1 MKVTAQWIAEQCGV
15 SRGTVDRVVNGRPN
29 VAPEVRERV
38 QKIISEYGYKTPSQ
52 RQAARAGHGAFRIG
66 VILPSWDAF
75 FIRRMR
81 EGIRV
86 AVHNRGLNDV
96 NVLVEELKNR
106 SHRAYFE
113 AIGRMEER
121 GIDGLIVTAPD
132 TVAMSEEIDR
142 LVAIGIPVVT
152 CDSDV
157 RQSRRLYHIGQNMV
171 KSGRIA
177 AGLLAPYVE
186 GQDVLVVTGNREFT
200 AHGLRVRGFLDRLH
214 EIFDD
219 NVNVNVIESVE
230 QYELTYDGVLQQVR
244 QNPHL
249 RGIYMANESVRGCMD
264 ALERAKP
271 NRRIHVVC
279 HDLTPHARQY
289 LEDGWISSSIRI
301 FRRRRRARSKCWRIH
316 CVPESR
322 RGRASNT
329 FTPALS
335 QGNCCEKGAY
345 MKANWKRTL
354 LSLVLCAGFVWPA
367 GAVSTGQPAAPQTG
381 TSTAQSKPAA
391 YTVKKMGLLGVKR
404 TVESDNNT
412 VKMLNKTAASLD
424 SSSYMSGSASGA
436 TGESEIEIYAALIE
450 NMKKAMDGLD
460 KTSDLYKTYAAQLKV
475 LEDYQ
480 TSLNQNAVSGMQQAM
495 AMLSQLDDA
504 AYTLRKQAKNVSGQL
519 ALGAQTMLITIKNL
533 GCTKENLQV
542 TLTQL
547 DRNLAVLKTQ
557 RKRGMIGQLQL
568 DTVQNQRDKLAQS
581 IDTLETTR
589 ENLGSS
595 VALMCGLDANTIV
608 MPADF
613 ETLYEGN
620 LDKMSYQK
628 DLEQAQKN
636 SFLIWQKQ
644 DAVRSA
650 YNSYD
655 KNICGTAEAVKS
667 AEDALAAAK
676 ESVVAAFDSTYKTV
690 KDCRTTLAAKRTA
703 QSQAELDLKTATV
716 KYRKGIISKLA
727 YQQAQDAVTIAKLN
741 VESAYLSLYTAYN
754 QYEWA
759 KEGVLITTAAA

>member
-1 MKVTAQWIAEQCGV
+1 
-15 SRGTVDRVVNGRPN
+15 
-29 VAPEVRERV
+29 
-38 QKIISEYGYKTPSQ
+38 
-52 RQAARAGHGAFRIG
+52 
-66 VILPSWDAF
+66 
-75 FIRRMR
+75 
-81 EGIRV
+81 
-86 AVHNRGLNDV
+86 
-96 NVLVEELKNR
+96 
-106 SHRAYFE
+106 
-113 AIGRMEER
+113 
-121 GIDGLIVTAPD
+121 
-132 TVAMSEEIDR
+132 
-142 LVAIGIPVVT
+142 
-152 CDSDV
+152 
-157 RQSRRLYHIGQNMV
+157 
-171 KSGRIA
+171 
-177 AGLLAPYVE
+177 
-186 GQDVLVVTGNREFT
+186 
-200 AHGLRVRGFLDRLH
+200 
-214 EIFDD
+214 
-219 NVNVNVIESVE
+219 
-230 QYELTYDGVLQQVR
+230 
-244 QNPHL
+244 
-249 RGIYMANESVRGCMD
+249 
-264 ALERAKP
+264 
-271 NRRIHVVC
+271 
-279 HDLTPHARQY
+279 
-289 LEDGWISSSIRI
+289 
-301 FRRRRRARSKCWRIH
+301 
-316 CVPESR
+316 
-322 RGRASNT
+322 
-329 FTPALS
+329 
-335 QGNCCEKGAY
+335 

-367 GAVSTGQPAAPQTG
+367 GAVSTGQPAASQTG

-412 VKMLNKTAASLD
+412 VKMLNNTAASLD
-424 SSSYMSGSASGA
+424 SSSYASSGS
-436 TGESEIEIYAALIE
+436 TGSAGQSESQIYTDLITSME
-450 NMKKAMDGLD
+450 DAMKKINE
-460 KTSDLYKTYAAQLKV
+460 TQQPDLYKTYAAQLQV
-475 LEDYQ
+475 LKDYQ

-557 RKRGMIGQLQL
+557 RKLGMIGQLQL

-613 ETLYEGN
+613 EALYESN
-620 LDKMSYQK
+620 LDKMSYNK
-628 DLEQAQKN
+628 DLELAQKN

-655 KNICGTAEAVKS
+655 KNISGTAEAVKS

-727 YQQAQDAVTIAKLN
+727 YQQAQDAVTTAKLN

>member
-1 MKVTAQWIAEQCGV
+1 
-15 SRGTVDRVVNGRPN
+15 
-29 VAPEVRERV
+29 
-38 QKIISEYGYKTPSQ
+38 
-52 RQAARAGHGAFRIG
+52 
-66 VILPSWDAF
+66 
-75 FIRRMR
+75 
-81 EGIRV
+81 
-86 AVHNRGLNDV
+86 
-96 NVLVEELKNR
+96 
-106 SHRAYFE
+106 
-113 AIGRMEER
+113 
-121 GIDGLIVTAPD
+121 
-132 TVAMSEEIDR
+132 
-142 LVAIGIPVVT
+142 
-152 CDSDV
+152 
-157 RQSRRLYHIGQNMV
+157 
-171 KSGRIA
+171 
-177 AGLLAPYVE
+177 
-186 GQDVLVVTGNREFT
+186 
-200 AHGLRVRGFLDRLH
+200 
-214 EIFDD
+214 
-219 NVNVNVIESVE
+219 
-230 QYELTYDGVLQQVR
+230 
-244 QNPHL
+244 
-249 RGIYMANESVRGCMD
+249 
-264 ALERAKP
+264 
-271 NRRIHVVC
+271 
-279 HDLTPHARQY
+279 
-289 LEDGWISSSIRI
+289 
-301 FRRRRRARSKCWRIH
+301 
-316 CVPESR
+316 
-322 RGRASNT
+322 
-329 FTPALS
+329 
-335 QGNCCEKGAY
+335 

-367 GAVSTGQPAAPQTG
+367 GAVSTGQPAASQTG
-381 TSTAQSKPAA
+381 TSTAQSKPAV

-436 TGESEIEIYAALIE
+436 TGESESEIYKKLIE
-450 NMKKAMDGLD
+450 DMEAARDNLPD
-460 KTSDLYKTYAAQLKV
+460 KTSDLYKTYDAQIKV
-475 LEDYQ
+475 LKDYQ

-620 LDKMSYQK
+620 LDKMSYNK

-655 KNICGTAEAVKS
+655 KNISGTAEAVKS
-667 AEDALAAAK
+667 AEDALSAAK

-727 YQQAQDAVTIAKLN
+727 YQQAQDAVTTAKLN

>member
-1 MKVTAQWIAEQCGV
+1 
-15 SRGTVDRVVNGRPN
+15 
-29 VAPEVRERV
+29 
-38 QKIISEYGYKTPSQ
+38 
-52 RQAARAGHGAFRIG
+52 
-66 VILPSWDAF
+66 
-75 FIRRMR
+75 
-81 EGIRV
+81 
-86 AVHNRGLNDV
+86 
-96 NVLVEELKNR
+96 
-106 SHRAYFE
+106 
-113 AIGRMEER
+113 
-121 GIDGLIVTAPD
+121 
-132 TVAMSEEIDR
+132 
-142 LVAIGIPVVT
+142 
-152 CDSDV
+152 
-157 RQSRRLYHIGQNMV
+157 
-171 KSGRIA
+171 
-177 AGLLAPYVE
+177 
-186 GQDVLVVTGNREFT
+186 
-200 AHGLRVRGFLDRLH
+200 
-214 EIFDD
+214 
-219 NVNVNVIESVE
+219 
-230 QYELTYDGVLQQVR
+230 
-244 QNPHL
+244 
-249 RGIYMANESVRGCMD
+249 
-264 ALERAKP
+264 
-271 NRRIHVVC
+271 
-279 HDLTPHARQY
+279 
-289 LEDGWISSSIRI
+289 
-301 FRRRRRARSKCWRIH
+301 
-316 CVPESR
+316 
-322 RGRASNT
+322 
-329 FTPALS
+329 
-335 QGNCCEKGAY
+335 

-367 GAVSTGQPAAPQTG
+367 GAVSTGQPAASQTG

-424 SSSYMSGSASGA
+424 SSSYMSGSASSA
-436 TGESEIEIYAALIE
+436 TGESEIAIYAALIE
-450 NMKKAMDGLD
+450 DMKKAMDGLGNTSD
-460 KTSDLYKTYAAQLKV
+460 GLGNTSDLYNTYAAQLKV

-533 GCTKENLQV
+533 GYTKENLQV

-557 RKRGMIGQLQL
+557 RKLGMIGQLQL

-581 IDTLETTR
+581 IDTLEITR

-620 LDKMSYQK
+620 LDKMSYNK

-655 KNICGTAEAVKS
+655 KNISGTAEAVKS

-727 YQQAQDAVTIAKLN
+727 YQQAQDAVTTAKLN

>member
-1 MKVTAQWIAEQCGV
+1 
-15 SRGTVDRVVNGRPN
+15 
-29 VAPEVRERV
+29 
-38 QKIISEYGYKTPSQ
+38 
-52 RQAARAGHGAFRIG
+52 
-66 VILPSWDAF
+66 
-75 FIRRMR
+75 
-81 EGIRV
+81 
-86 AVHNRGLNDV
+86 
-96 NVLVEELKNR
+96 
-106 SHRAYFE
+106 
-113 AIGRMEER
+113 
-121 GIDGLIVTAPD
+121 
-132 TVAMSEEIDR
+132 
-142 LVAIGIPVVT
+142 
-152 CDSDV
+152 
-157 RQSRRLYHIGQNMV
+157 
-171 KSGRIA
+171 
-177 AGLLAPYVE
+177 
-186 GQDVLVVTGNREFT
+186 
-200 AHGLRVRGFLDRLH
+200 
-214 EIFDD
+214 
-219 NVNVNVIESVE
+219 
-230 QYELTYDGVLQQVR
+230 
-244 QNPHL
+244 
-249 RGIYMANESVRGCMD
+249 
-264 ALERAKP
+264 
-271 NRRIHVVC
+271 
-279 HDLTPHARQY
+279 
-289 LEDGWISSSIRI
+289 
-301 FRRRRRARSKCWRIH
+301 
-316 CVPESR
+316 
-322 RGRASNT
+322 
-329 FTPALS
+329 
-335 QGNCCEKGAY
+335 

-367 GAVSTGQPAAPQTG
+367 GAVSTGQPAASQTG

-424 SSSYMSGSASGA
+424 SSSYMSGSASSA
-436 TGESEIEIYAALIE
+436 TGESEIAIYAALIE
-450 NMKKAMDGLD
+450 DMKKAMDGLD

-495 AMLSQLDDA
+495 AMLSQMDDA

-519 ALGAQTMLITIKNL
+519 ALGAQTML
-533 GCTKENLQV
+533 
-542 TLTQL
+542 
-547 DRNLAVLKTQ
+547 KTQ
-557 RKRGMIGQLQL
+557 RKLGMIGQLQL

-655 KNICGTAEAVKS
+655 KNISGTAEAVKS

-727 YQQAQDAVTIAKLN
+727 YQQAQDAVTTAKLN

>member
-1 MKVTAQWIAEQCGV
+1 
-15 SRGTVDRVVNGRPN
+15 
-29 VAPEVRERV
+29 
-38 QKIISEYGYKTPSQ
+38 
-52 RQAARAGHGAFRIG
+52 
-66 VILPSWDAF
+66 
-75 FIRRMR
+75 
-81 EGIRV
+81 
-86 AVHNRGLNDV
+86 
-96 NVLVEELKNR
+96 
-106 SHRAYFE
+106 
-113 AIGRMEER
+113 
-121 GIDGLIVTAPD
+121 
-132 TVAMSEEIDR
+132 
-142 LVAIGIPVVT
+142 
-152 CDSDV
+152 
-157 RQSRRLYHIGQNMV
+157 
-171 KSGRIA
+171 
-177 AGLLAPYVE
+177 
-186 GQDVLVVTGNREFT
+186 
-200 AHGLRVRGFLDRLH
+200 
-214 EIFDD
+214 
-219 NVNVNVIESVE
+219 
-230 QYELTYDGVLQQVR
+230 
-244 QNPHL
+244 
-249 RGIYMANESVRGCMD
+249 
-264 ALERAKP
+264 
-271 NRRIHVVC
+271 
-279 HDLTPHARQY
+279 
-289 LEDGWISSSIRI
+289 
-301 FRRRRRARSKCWRIH
+301 
-316 CVPESR
+316 
-322 RGRASNT
+322 
-329 FTPALS
+329 
-335 QGNCCEKGAY
+335 

-367 GAVSTGQPAAPQTG
+367 GAVSTGQPAASQTR

-436 TGESEIEIYAALIE
+436 TGESEIAIYAALIE

-557 RKRGMIGQLQL
+557 RKLGMIGQLQL

-620 LDKMSYQK
+620 LDKMSYNK

-655 KNICGTAEAVKS
+655 KNISGTAEAVKS

-727 YQQAQDAVTIAKLN
+727 YQQAQDAVTTAKLN

>member
-1 MKVTAQWIAEQCGV
+1 
-15 SRGTVDRVVNGRPN
+15 
-29 VAPEVRERV
+29 
-38 QKIISEYGYKTPSQ
+38 
-52 RQAARAGHGAFRIG
+52 
-66 VILPSWDAF
+66 
-75 FIRRMR
+75 
-81 EGIRV
+81 
-86 AVHNRGLNDV
+86 
-96 NVLVEELKNR
+96 
-106 SHRAYFE
+106 
-113 AIGRMEER
+113 
-121 GIDGLIVTAPD
+121 
-132 TVAMSEEIDR
+132 
-142 LVAIGIPVVT
+142 
-152 CDSDV
+152 
-157 RQSRRLYHIGQNMV
+157 
-171 KSGRIA
+171 
-177 AGLLAPYVE
+177 
-186 GQDVLVVTGNREFT
+186 
-200 AHGLRVRGFLDRLH
+200 
-214 EIFDD
+214 
-219 NVNVNVIESVE
+219 
-230 QYELTYDGVLQQVR
+230 
-244 QNPHL
+244 
-249 RGIYMANESVRGCMD
+249 
-264 ALERAKP
+264 
-271 NRRIHVVC
+271 
-279 HDLTPHARQY
+279 
-289 LEDGWISSSIRI
+289 
-301 FRRRRRARSKCWRIH
+301 
-316 CVPESR
+316 
-322 RGRASNT
+322 
-329 FTPALS
+329 
-335 QGNCCEKGAY
+335 

-424 SSSYMSGSASGA
+424 SSSYASSGS
-436 TGESEIEIYAALIE
+436 TGSAGQSESQIYTDLIISME
-450 NMKKAMDGLD
+450 DAMKKIN
-460 KTSDLYKTYAAQLKV
+460 KTQQPDLYKTYEAQL
-475 LEDYQ
+475 
-480 TSLNQNAVSGMQQAM
+480 QAM

-533 GCTKENLQV
+533 GYTKENLQV
-542 TLTQL
+542 TLKQL

-557 RKRGMIGQLQL
+557 RKLGMIGQLQL

-655 KNICGTAEAVKS
+655 KNISGTAEAVKS

-727 YQQAQDAVTIAKLN
+727 YQQAQDAVTTAKLN

>member
-1 MKVTAQWIAEQCGV
+1 
-15 SRGTVDRVVNGRPN
+15 
-29 VAPEVRERV
+29 
-38 QKIISEYGYKTPSQ
+38 
-52 RQAARAGHGAFRIG
+52 
-66 VILPSWDAF
+66 
-75 FIRRMR
+75 
-81 EGIRV
+81 
-86 AVHNRGLNDV
+86 
-96 NVLVEELKNR
+96 
-106 SHRAYFE
+106 
-113 AIGRMEER
+113 
-121 GIDGLIVTAPD
+121 
-132 TVAMSEEIDR
+132 
-142 LVAIGIPVVT
+142 
-152 CDSDV
+152 
-157 RQSRRLYHIGQNMV
+157 
-171 KSGRIA
+171 
-177 AGLLAPYVE
+177 
-186 GQDVLVVTGNREFT
+186 
-200 AHGLRVRGFLDRLH
+200 
-214 EIFDD
+214 
-219 NVNVNVIESVE
+219 
-230 QYELTYDGVLQQVR
+230 
-244 QNPHL
+244 
-249 RGIYMANESVRGCMD
+249 
-264 ALERAKP
+264 
-271 NRRIHVVC
+271 
-279 HDLTPHARQY
+279 
-289 LEDGWISSSIRI
+289 
-301 FRRRRRARSKCWRIH
+301 
-316 CVPESR
+316 
-322 RGRASNT
+322 
-329 FTPALS
+329 
-335 QGNCCEKGAY
+335 

-367 GAVSTGQPAAPQTG
+367 GAVSTGQPAASQTR

-436 TGESEIEIYAALIE
+436 TGESEIAIYAALIE
-450 NMKKAMDGLD
+450 DMKKAMDGLD
-460 KTSDLYKTYAAQLKV
+460 KTSDLYKTYAVQLKV

-533 GCTKENLQV
+533 GYTKENLQV

-557 RKRGMIGQLQL
+557 RKLGMIGQLQL

-620 LDKMSYQK
+620 LDKMSYNK

-655 KNICGTAEAVKS
+655 KNISGTAEAVKS

-727 YQQAQDAVTIAKLN
+727 YQQAQDAVTTAKLN

>member
-1 MKVTAQWIAEQCGV
+1 
-15 SRGTVDRVVNGRPN
+15 
-29 VAPEVRERV
+29 
-38 QKIISEYGYKTPSQ
+38 
-52 RQAARAGHGAFRIG
+52 
-66 VILPSWDAF
+66 
-75 FIRRMR
+75 
-81 EGIRV
+81 
-86 AVHNRGLNDV
+86 
-96 NVLVEELKNR
+96 
-106 SHRAYFE
+106 
-113 AIGRMEER
+113 
-121 GIDGLIVTAPD
+121 
-132 TVAMSEEIDR
+132 
-142 LVAIGIPVVT
+142 
-152 CDSDV
+152 
-157 RQSRRLYHIGQNMV
+157 
-171 KSGRIA
+171 
-177 AGLLAPYVE
+177 
-186 GQDVLVVTGNREFT
+186 
-200 AHGLRVRGFLDRLH
+200 
-214 EIFDD
+214 
-219 NVNVNVIESVE
+219 
-230 QYELTYDGVLQQVR
+230 
-244 QNPHL
+244 
-249 RGIYMANESVRGCMD
+249 
-264 ALERAKP
+264 
-271 NRRIHVVC
+271 
-279 HDLTPHARQY
+279 
-289 LEDGWISSSIRI
+289 
-301 FRRRRRARSKCWRIH
+301 
-316 CVPESR
+316 
-322 RGRASNT
+322 
-329 FTPALS
+329 
-335 QGNCCEKGAY
+335 

-367 GAVSTGQPAAPQTG
+367 GAVSTGQPAASQTG

-436 TGESEIEIYAALIE
+436 TGESESEIYKKLIE
-450 NMKKAMDGLD
+450 DMEAARDNLPD
-460 KTSDLYKTYAAQLKV
+460 KTSDLYKTYDAQIKV
-475 LEDYQ
+475 LKDYQ

-542 TLTQL
+542 TLKQL

-557 RKRGMIGQLQL
+557 RKLGMIGQLQL

-620 LDKMSYQK
+620 LDKMSYNK

-655 KNICGTAEAVKS
+655 KNISGTAEAVKS
-667 AEDALAAAK
+667 AEDALAAAR

-716 KYRKGIISKLA
+716 KYKKGIISKLA
-727 YQQAQDAVTIAKLN
+727 YQQAQDAVTTAKLN

>member
-1 MKVTAQWIAEQCGV
+1 
-15 SRGTVDRVVNGRPN
+15 
-29 VAPEVRERV
+29 
-38 QKIISEYGYKTPSQ
+38 
-52 RQAARAGHGAFRIG
+52 
-66 VILPSWDAF
+66 
-75 FIRRMR
+75 
-81 EGIRV
+81 
-86 AVHNRGLNDV
+86 
-96 NVLVEELKNR
+96 
-106 SHRAYFE
+106 
-113 AIGRMEER
+113 
-121 GIDGLIVTAPD
+121 
-132 TVAMSEEIDR
+132 
-142 LVAIGIPVVT
+142 
-152 CDSDV
+152 
-157 RQSRRLYHIGQNMV
+157 
-171 KSGRIA
+171 
-177 AGLLAPYVE
+177 
-186 GQDVLVVTGNREFT
+186 
-200 AHGLRVRGFLDRLH
+200 
-214 EIFDD
+214 
-219 NVNVNVIESVE
+219 
-230 QYELTYDGVLQQVR
+230 
-244 QNPHL
+244 
-249 RGIYMANESVRGCMD
+249 
-264 ALERAKP
+264 
-271 NRRIHVVC
+271 
-279 HDLTPHARQY
+279 
-289 LEDGWISSSIRI
+289 
-301 FRRRRRARSKCWRIH
+301 
-316 CVPESR
+316 
-322 RGRASNT
+322 
-329 FTPALS
+329 
-335 QGNCCEKGAY
+335 

-367 GAVSTGQPAAPQTG
+367 GAVSTGQPAASQTG

-424 SSSYMSGSASGA
+424 SSSYMSGSASSA
-436 TGESEIEIYAALIE
+436 TGESEIAIYAALIE
-450 NMKKAMDGLD
+450 DMKKAMDGLD

-495 AMLSQLDDA
+495 AMLSQMDDA

-519 ALGAQTMLITIKNL
+519 ALGAQTMLITIQN
-533 GCTKENLQV
+533 
-542 TLTQL
+542 L

-557 RKRGMIGQLQL
+557 RKLGMIGQLQL

-655 KNICGTAEAVKS
+655 KNISGTAEAVKS

-727 YQQAQDAVTIAKLN
+727 YQQAQDAVTTAKLN

>member
-1 MKVTAQWIAEQCGV
+1 
-15 SRGTVDRVVNGRPN
+15 
-29 VAPEVRERV
+29 
-38 QKIISEYGYKTPSQ
+38 
-52 RQAARAGHGAFRIG
+52 
-66 VILPSWDAF
+66 
-75 FIRRMR
+75 
-81 EGIRV
+81 
-86 AVHNRGLNDV
+86 
-96 NVLVEELKNR
+96 
-106 SHRAYFE
+106 
-113 AIGRMEER
+113 
-121 GIDGLIVTAPD
+121 
-132 TVAMSEEIDR
+132 
-142 LVAIGIPVVT
+142 
-152 CDSDV
+152 
-157 RQSRRLYHIGQNMV
+157 
-171 KSGRIA
+171 
-177 AGLLAPYVE
+177 
-186 GQDVLVVTGNREFT
+186 
-200 AHGLRVRGFLDRLH
+200 
-214 EIFDD
+214 
-219 NVNVNVIESVE
+219 
-230 QYELTYDGVLQQVR
+230 
-244 QNPHL
+244 
-249 RGIYMANESVRGCMD
+249 
-264 ALERAKP
+264 
-271 NRRIHVVC
+271 
-279 HDLTPHARQY
+279 
-289 LEDGWISSSIRI
+289 
-301 FRRRRRARSKCWRIH
+301 
-316 CVPESR
+316 
-322 RGRASNT
+322 
-329 FTPALS
+329 
-335 QGNCCEKGAY
+335 

-367 GAVSTGQPAAPQTG
+367 GAVSTGQPAASQTG

-424 SSSYMSGSASGA
+424 SSSYMSGSASSA
-436 TGESEIEIYAALIE
+436 TGESEIAIYAALIE
-450 NMKKAMDGLD
+450 DMKKAMDGLD

-557 RKRGMIGQLQL
+557 RKLGMIGQLQL
-568 DTVQNQRDKLAQS
+568 ETVQNQRDKLAQS

-620 LDKMSYQK
+620 LNKMSYQK

-655 KNICGTAEAVKS
+655 KNISGTAE
-667 AEDALAAAK
+667 AAAK

-727 YQQAQDAVTIAKLN
+727 YQQAQDAVTTAKLN

>member
-1 MKVTAQWIAEQCGV
+1 
-15 SRGTVDRVVNGRPN
+15 
-29 VAPEVRERV
+29 
-38 QKIISEYGYKTPSQ
+38 
-52 RQAARAGHGAFRIG
+52 
-66 VILPSWDAF
+66 
-75 FIRRMR
+75 
-81 EGIRV
+81 
-86 AVHNRGLNDV
+86 
-96 NVLVEELKNR
+96 
-106 SHRAYFE
+106 
-113 AIGRMEER
+113 
-121 GIDGLIVTAPD
+121 
-132 TVAMSEEIDR
+132 
-142 LVAIGIPVVT
+142 
-152 CDSDV
+152 
-157 RQSRRLYHIGQNMV
+157 
-171 KSGRIA
+171 
-177 AGLLAPYVE
+177 
-186 GQDVLVVTGNREFT
+186 
-200 AHGLRVRGFLDRLH
+200 
-214 EIFDD
+214 
-219 NVNVNVIESVE
+219 
-230 QYELTYDGVLQQVR
+230 
-244 QNPHL
+244 
-249 RGIYMANESVRGCMD
+249 
-264 ALERAKP
+264 
-271 NRRIHVVC
+271 
-279 HDLTPHARQY
+279 
-289 LEDGWISSSIRI
+289 
-301 FRRRRRARSKCWRIH
+301 
-316 CVPESR
+316 
-322 RGRASNT
+322 
-329 FTPALS
+329 
-335 QGNCCEKGAY
+335 

-367 GAVSTGQPAAPQTG
+367 GAVSTGQPAASQTG

-424 SSSYMSGSASGA
+424 SSSYMSGSASSA
-436 TGESEIEIYAALIE
+436 TGESEIAIYAALIE
-450 NMKKAMDGLD
+450 DMKKAMDGLD
-460 KTSDLYKTYAAQLKV
+460 KTSDLYNKTYAAQLKV

-533 GCTKENLQV
+533 GYTKENLQV
-542 TLTQL
+542 ALKQL

-557 RKRGMIGQLQL
+557 RKLGMIGQLQL

-613 ETLYEGN
+613 EALYESN
-620 LDKMSYQK
+620 LDKMSYNK

-655 KNICGTAEAVKS
+655 KNISGTAEAVKS

-703 QSQAELDLKTATV
+703 QAQAELDLKTAAV

-727 YQQAQDAVTIAKLN
+727 YQQAQDAVTTAKLN